1 MKTGGGGMECVEDGA
16 GGVARTSAK
25 AGMERRHLAR
35 GPNCSTPK
43 AVSFSRLIL
52 MHKSCRKHVLLA
64 SEVFFYFFLAILDV
78 ITHTVPNVGHSLDMF
93 KALDI
98 FLGEQ
103 FRLSSIEKITNIS

>member
-1 MKTGGGGMECVEDGA
+1 M
-16 GGVARTSAK
+16 
-25 AGMERRHLAR
+25 
-35 GPNCSTPK
+35 
-43 AVSFSRLIL
+43 
-52 MHKSCRKHVLLA
+52 LA

-103 FRLSSIEKITNIS
+103 F